1 MTTDIELDA
10 AQFSFERGEES
21 QVNLADTTQSLQVYC
36 SSFTDVRKIS
46 IFQYNVIQKER
57 FHAFATLAQLL
68 STSIS
73 ADFQVSNDK
82 GVVMR
87 TSRCQSMFDWID
99 LVVRI
104 GLGNLFCNTLG

>member
-10 AQFSFERGEES
+10 AQFLFERGEES
-21 QVNLADTTQSLQVYC
+21 QVNLADTRQSLQVYC

-46 IFQYNVIQKER
+46 KFQYIQKER
-57 FHAFATLAQLL
+57 FHAIATLAQLL

-82 GVVMR
+82 GVVVMR
-87 TSRCQSMFDWID
+87 TSRCQNMFDWID

-104 GLGNLFCNTLG
+104 GLGNLFCNVLG